1 MITITTWNMKGGT
14 GKTTTTF
21 NLAANYAKA
30 GKKVLCIDLDIQANL
45 TAFFE
50 KDMHKRKVDI
60 QQVLEKSV
68 PVDKAICHSR
78 HHIDFISGCNKKINV
93 ADIFE
98 LDKALAEVKDQYDIC
113 CIDCHPDNSMLS
125 ENALAMADMV
135 LIPILLDGFSR
146 DNLNLVV
153 DEIINIGDL
162 TGREIPYQIVVNRL
176 RNLKSQRTI
185 FQDLIEH
192 HDYPLMGT
200 SISDYAG
207 VQSALL
213 LQKPLFKHRCT
224 SQAACDF
231 TDLADEVLERLEV
244 L

>member
-21 NLAANYAKA
+21 NLAANYARA

-50 KDMHKRKVDI
+50 KDMHKRKADI
-60 QQVLEKSV
+60 KQVLEKSV

-78 HHIDFISGCNKKINV
+78 HHIDFIPGCNKKINV

-125 ENALAMADMV
+125 ENALAMADIV

-176 RNLKSQRTI
+176 RNLKSQRII

-213 LQKPLFKHRCT
+213 LQKPLYKHRCT

-231 TDLADEVLERLEV
+231 TDLADEILERLEV

>member
-21 NLAANYAKA
+21 NLAANYARA

-50 KDMHKRKVDI
+50 KDMHKRKADI
-60 QQVLEKSV
+60 KQVLEKSV

-78 HHIDFISGCNKKINV
+78 HHIDFIPGCNKKINV

-98 LDKALAEVKDQYDIC
+98 LDKALAEVKDQYDI
-113 CIDCHPDNSMLS
+113 
-125 ENALAMADMV
+125 
-135 LIPILLDGFSR
+135 
-146 DNLNLVV
+146 
-153 DEIINIGDL
+153 
-162 TGREIPYQIVVNRL
+162 VVNRL
-176 RNLKSQRTI
+176 RNLKSQRII

-213 LQKPLFKHRCT
+213 LQKPLYKHRCT

-231 TDLADEVLERLEV
+231 TDLADEILERLEV

>member
-1 MITITTWNMKGGT
+1 MITITTWNMKGGV

-21 NLAANYAKA
+21 NLAANYVRK
-30 GKKVLCIDLDIQANL
+30 GKKVLCVDLDIQANL
-45 TAFFE
+45 TTFFE
-50 KDMHKRKVDI
+50 KDMRKRRMDI
-60 QQVLEKSV
+60 AQILEKNESV
-68 PVDKAICHSR
+68 KNAICHSR
-78 HHIDFISGCNKKINV
+78 HRIDFIPGSNKKINIT
-93 ADIFE
+93 DIFQLGNA
-98 LDKALAEVKDQYDIC
+98 LDEVKDRYDIC
-113 CIDCHPDNSMLS
+113 CIDCHPDNSVLS

-162 TGREIPYQIVVNRL
+162 IGREIPYQIVVNRL
-176 RNLKSQRTI
+176 RNLKSQRII
-185 FQDLIEH
+185 FRDLIEH
-192 HDYPLMGT
+192 HDYPLMST

-207 VQSALL
+207 VQSALIM
-213 LQKPLFKHRCT
+213 QKPLYKHRCT

-231 TDLADEVLERLEV
+231 SDLADEILERLEV